1 MKFHPNEAYIAT
13 GSADKSVRLWS
24 VHDGNIVRMFTG
36 SEASINCLAYH
47 DSGKYLAGAGED
59 AKIIIWDLA
68 QGEVLATLDSL
79 PNCKDLQFQGNMLAA
94 CFRNGMLQMF
104 NLRKLLGVY
113 ESCVDEGNFDS
124 TQLPS
129 ICDPFT
135 TQCYAKT
142 LFKLHYMDLGKLLC
156 LGSDLDM
163 DADELKAREEAKVNM
178 EAEILETNIS
188 QQAQQETGS
197 ETLLQQVLQTN
208 NPAAAAAVASGKME
222 KQSAKPSTSSG
233 TGGTSKILAAR
244 LSQPLPSIST
254 SISGECS
261 SDSGNESKN
270 AMNES
275 SLGTSAPG
283 TVASG
288 STSAN
293 ATQQM
298 ITSAELD
305 AAIASVIDQS
315 GCESTESGG
324 AGTITMYASS

>member
-1 MKFHPNEAYIAT
+1 
-13 GSADKSVRLWS
+13 
-24 VHDGNIVRMFTG
+24 MFTG

-47 DSGKYLAGAGED
+47 ESGKYLAGAGED

-68 QGEVLATLDSL
+68 QGEVLATLNSL
-79 PNCKDLQFQGNMLAA
+79 PNCKDLQFQGYMLAA
-94 CFRNGMLQMF
+94 CFRKGMLQMF

-113 ESCVDEGNFDS
+113 ESCVDEGNFDNV
-124 TQLPS
+124 QLPS

-135 TQCYAKT
+135 TRCFAKT

-163 DADELKAREEAKVNM
+163 DADELKAREAAKVNM
-178 EAEILETNIS
+178 EAEMRESNIS
-188 QQAQQETGS
+188 QQGQQETGS

-208 NPAAAAAVASGKME
+208 NPAAAAALASGKVE
-222 KQSAKPSTSSG
+222 KQSAKPSTSG

-270 AMNES
+270 ALNES
-275 SLGTSAPG
+275 SQGTSG

-288 STSAN
+288 STSAT

-324 AGTITMYASS
+324 GAGTITMYASS